1 LPSRHRTYGD
11 EERADTRLFGEF
23 MERKLAMMN
32 RPQPTELLDMFAD
45 TLDAIAGMK
54 NELDK
59 LERRLK
65 EQIGFPANTPLIVL
79 RHKDRESRLET
90 W

>member
-1 LPSRHRTYGD
+1 
-11 EERADTRLFGEF
+11 
-23 MERKLAMMN
+23 
-32 RPQPTELLDMFAD
+32 
-45 TLDAIAGMK
+45 MK

-79 RHKDRESRLET
+79 RHKDRESRLES